1 MPPPSEPARKP
12 LPHRVLAFYGDDFTG
27 SSAVMEVMTF
37 AGLPTVM
44 FLEPPDPARLE
55 RFADYRGIGIAST
68 ARSMGPAWMDANLP
82 GAFEAL
88 KALGAP
94 VAHYKVCST
103 FDSAPQLGSIGRAIE
118 LGAPVFGARVVPLVT
133 AAPDIGR
140 WQAFGNLFAAYA
152 GGVHRL
158 DRHPVMSRH
167 TATPMHEADLARH
180 LAAQTDWPVGLVD
193 LLALKSGRGS
203 AALDAAREE
212 GARIVSFD
220 VVDRETLAAVGAA
233 LWAEAEAQAH
243 GVFAA
248 GSQGVEYALIA
259 HWQDAGLLAPA
270 APIAPVAP
278 VERMVAVSGSVS
290 PTTAAQIR
298 HAEANGFQIEPL
310 DVAATVDEAAWGR
323 ALESAIAS
331 ASEAIAAGRIPLIVT
346 ARGPDDPAVA
356 RFDAALARTGIARDE
371 ASRRIGRG
379 LGRIVR
385 ELVARHGLTRA
396 VISGGDTSGYA
407 TSELGVYALSAL
419 APLAPGAPLC
429 RTYAETPA
437 FDGLELALKGGQ
449 MGAED
454 FFVASTGRMT
464 VAPAAVV

>member
-1 MPPPSEPARKP
+1 MDT
-12 LPHRVLAFYGDDFTG
+12 LPHRVLTFYGDDFTG

-55 RFADYRGIGIAST
+55 RFAAYRAIGIAST
-68 ARSMGPAWMDANLP
+68 ARSMGPGWMDAHLP
-82 GAFEAL
+82 AAFEAL

-103 FDSAPQLGSIGRAIE
+103 FDSAPDLGSIGRAIE

-133 AAPDIGR
+133 AAPQIGR
-140 WQAFGNLFAAYA
+140 WQAFGNLFAAFDGA
-152 GGVHRL
+152 VHRL
-158 DRHPVMSRH
+158 DRHPVMARH
-167 TATPMHEADLARH
+167 PATPMHEADLARH
-180 LAAQTDWPVGLVD
+180 LAAQTEWPTALID
-193 LLALKSGRGS
+193 LLALKAGEGVARLGAER
-203 AALDAAREE
+203 AAVGE
-212 GARIVSFD
+212 GDPPRIVSMD
-220 VVDRETLAAVGAA
+220 VVDGETLAAVGAA
-233 LWAEAEAQAH
+233 LWAEAGR

-259 HWQDAGLLAPA
+259 HWRDAGLLAPPEPV
-270 APIAPVAP
+270 APIAAVD
-278 VERMVAVSGSVS
+278 RMIAVSGSVS
-290 PTTAAQIR
+290 PTTAAQIA
-298 HAEANGFQIEPL
+298 HAEARGFAVQPL
-310 DVAATVDEAAWGR
+310 DVAATVDDAAWVTALEAAIG
-323 ALESAIAS
+323 AAS
-331 ASEAIAAGRIPLIVT
+331 AAIEAGRIPLIVT

-356 RFDAALARTGIARDE
+356 RFDAALDRTGTARGE
-371 ASRRIGRG
+371 AARRIGRG

-385 ELVARHGLTRA
+385 ELVSRHRLTRA

-407 TSELGVYALSAL
+407 TAELGVYALSAL

-429 RTYAETPA
+429 RTWADDPA

-449 MGAED
+449 MGAAD

-464 VAPAAVV
+464 DAPAAMA